1 VRPLSNPVG
10 FIDMP
15 KTEASHQAH
24 VKSVDRA
31 QAARLLLELLYRVH
45 YIVGMKV
52 QDTLR
57 TNDGLDR
64 HQTAVLWIIRSEGTD
79 GRSISRK
86 YVEKQ
91 LTSWYDISSSAISK
105 SIRGLASKDIGFL
118 NITESPNSGR
128 EKLIELTPAG
138 VFFMQKMT
146 RNGSAMCEWY
156 LENMSQWESEVD
168 VCLFI
173 YTKITALFGKM
184 IDAERRDAGEPVA
197 YAAPQESVL
206 HHPLTHVITEK
217 SYSWDEIPTVPREY
231 VPLMQLNIFFP
242 IHYKAGNKLELVMRS
257 GTDLSRQQIIIL
269 LLMFGEGE
277 NHSKMARKR
286 IEAALSSWLELTSSS
301 VSKAIRSLTTREVGL
316 LTIDESPE
324 SGREKIV
331 QLTPKGRKFVS
342 KLVESGVN
350 YLQTLVDQL
359 GDDELDMV
367 VHIFERTNAIFD
379 SYPGPFRVG

>member
-1 VRPLSNPVG
+1 
-10 FIDMP
+10 MP
-15 KTEASHQAH
+15 KLTKADSYRLT
-24 VKSVDRA
+24 KVDRA
-31 QAARLLLELLYRVH
+31 DAARHLLELLYRLH
-45 YIVGMKV
+45 YVVGMKV

-57 TNDGLDR
+57 TSDGLDR
-64 HQTAVLWIIRSEGTD
+64 HQTAVLWIIRSEGID

-105 SIRGLASKDIGFL
+105 AIRALASKEIGFL
-118 NITESPNSGR
+118 NITENPSSGR
-128 EKLIELTPAG
+128 EKLIELTPTG
-138 VFFMQKMT
+138 VNFMQKMT

-156 LENMSQWESEVD
+156 LDNMSQWDAEVD

-184 IDAERRDAGEPVA
+184 IDEERLAAGEPIA

-206 HHPLTHVITEK
+206 HHPLTSVILDQ
-217 SYSWDEIPTVPREY
+217 SYSWQDIPSVPREY
-231 VPLMQLNIFFP
+231 APLMQLNIFFP

-257 GTDLSRQQIIIL
+257 GTELSRQQVIIL

-316 LTIDESPE
+316 LTIDESPD
-324 SGREKIV
+324 SGREKTV
-331 QLTPKGRKFVS
+331 QLTSKGRKFVA
-342 KLVESGVN
+342 KLVESGVS
-350 YLQTLVDQL
+350 YLQPLIDQL

-367 VHIFERTNAIFD
+367 VHIFSRTNDIFE

>member
-1 VRPLSNPVG
+1 
-10 FIDMP
+10 
-15 KTEASHQAH
+15 
-24 VKSVDRA
+24 
-31 QAARLLLELLYRVH
+31 
-45 YIVGMKV
+45 
-52 QDTLR
+52 
-57 TNDGLDR
+57 
-64 HQTAVLWIIRSEGTD
+64 
-79 GRSISRK
+79 
-86 YVEKQ
+86 
-91 LTSWYDISSSAISK
+91 
-105 SIRGLASKDIGFL
+105 
-118 NITESPNSGR
+118 
-128 EKLIELTPAG
+128 
-138 VFFMQKMT
+138 
-146 RNGSAMCEWY
+146 
-156 LENMSQWESEVD
+156 
-168 VCLFI
+168 
-173 YTKITALFGKM
+173 
-184 IDAERRDAGEPVA
+184 
-197 YAAPQESVL
+197 
-206 HHPLTHVITEK
+206 
-217 SYSWDEIPTVPREY
+217 
-231 VPLMQLNIFFP
+231 
-242 IHYKAGNKLELVMRS
+242 MRS

-350 YLQTLVDQL
+350 YIQTLVDQL